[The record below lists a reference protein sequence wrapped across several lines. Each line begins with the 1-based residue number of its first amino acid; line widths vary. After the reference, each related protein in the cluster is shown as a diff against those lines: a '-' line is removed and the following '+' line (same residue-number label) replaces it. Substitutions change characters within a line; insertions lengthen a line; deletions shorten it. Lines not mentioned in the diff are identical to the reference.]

1 MKIVARLLSILLAV
15 VMVFGLCA
23 CDDVPRYDDDNDR
36 TTADANSGS
45 ENTEKE
51 YLLEGEEGC
60 YYGTYTETDYNGE
73 QHQGSRNYFVFAY
86 NEDYYLVRAKEPAEE
101 LEVYKKIGPEEYY
114 KQKFSNSRLTVEK
127 SEFDTFYG
135 VSLFTVKSRINDEQY
150 LLTDYKVDFDHYGK
164 MDMTWETKNFY
175 KGREE
180 PYETGTYTG
189 NRK

>member
-1 MKIVARLLSILLAV
+1 MKKVAGFLSILLV
-15 VMVFGLCA
+15 FGMIFGLCA
-23 CDDVPRYDDDNDR
+23 CHSDYDRDE
-36 TTADANSGS
+36 TTADASNSS
-45 ENTEKE
+45 EPTEKE

-73 QHQGSRNYFVFAY
+73 QTQGNRNYFVFAY

-127 SEFDTFYG
+127 SEFDTFFG
-135 VSLFTVKSRINDEQY
+135 VSLYTVKSRINDEQY
-150 LLTDYKVDFDHYGK
+150 LLTDYKIDFDHYGK
-164 MDMTWETKNFY
+164 MDMTWETKNIY

-180 PYETGTYTG
+180 PYGTGTYTG